1 MRFSAPMVVIAALFG
16 VAAGVGSFTFV
27 YAKGYSY
34 MTNDPRACANCHV
47 MHEQYDGWVKGSHRA
62 VATCNDC
69 HAPHDLIGKYWTKAR
84 NGFWHSYY
92 FTTGGFHEPI
102 RITSTNRTITENAC
116 RHCHAEVVVAMD
128 GGGDGREPVAC
139 LRCHPTVGH
148 MELGAT
154 DAAQAR

>member
-1 MRFSAPMVVIAALFG
+1 MRFSTPMVVIAALFG

-47 MHEQYDGWVKGSHRA
+47 MHEQYDGWVKGSHA
-62 VATCNDC
+62 TVATCNDC
-69 HAPHDLIGKYWTKAR
+69 HAPHDLVGKYWTKAR

-102 RITSTNRTITENAC
+102 RITPANRAVTEGQC
-116 RHCHAEVVVAMD
+116 RHCHADVVTVMD
-128 GGGDGREPVAC
+128 GGGDGREPVSC
-139 LRCHPTVGH
+139 LRCHHGVGH
-148 MELGAT
+148 MEMGAT
-154 DAAQAR
+154 DVASAR

>member
-1 MRFSAPMVVIAALFG
+1 MRFSTPMVVIAALFG

-47 MHEQYDGWVKGSHRA
+47 MHEQYDGWVKGSHRT

-69 HAPHDLIGKYWTKAR
+69 HAPHDLVGKYWTKAR

-102 RITSTNRTITENAC
+102 RMTARNRRVTEQAC
-116 RHCHAEVVVAMD
+116 RKCHAALTEAIE
-128 GGGDGREPVAC
+128 GPHRAGQELSC
-139 LRCHPTVGH
+139 IRCHWDVGH
-148 MELGAT
+148 F
-154 DAAQAR
+154 